1 MIEQALREAGIQLED
16 IETRLDGQGGKAL
29 IITARELVYFEN
41 SRLQRGRL
49 REIVNVKTAKTGELS
64 VKSPSE
70 NLIDGN
76 IKGFDLA
83 ELKFF
88 FENVKSAIA
97 RAKSS
102 ATGTDFPAPKALSQ
116 EPIPVAAPPVSPAPS
131 APPAPTW
138 DSTPPPANSWDAA
151 PANSWDAAPA
161 NSWDAAPANSW
172 DNAPVTAP
180 NTWEKQTF
188 EVGPDVITQKPE
200 KDSWADL
207 ESELNPTK
215 SGSTPGFL
223 NASAMIPPP
232 SPVFPNPASA
242 KPPIDPFA
250 DLAKNAVGRS
260 NSGDDWGN
268 PSAAPINLKP
278 DNNQTAVM
286 VPSSASGEWSGE
298 IMDASTALDSKPQ
311 KSNKG
316 QLVRLGDQA
325 AGIEGI
331 ARWLRILSVI
341 YLFVG
346 SVLPASLLIESEFSP
361 NLSQWAL
368 IIVTFFG
375 GLLLPLIGW
384 GVSELLTSWAKSA
397 GDLRSIRKA
406 TLGH

>member
-1 MIEQALREAGIQLED
+1 MIEQALREAGIQPED

-29 IITARELVYFEN
+29 IITARELMYFEDL
-41 SRLQRGRL
+41 RLQRGRL
-49 REIVNVKTAKTGELS
+49 REIVNVKTAKTGELT

-70 NLIDGN
+70 SLIEGS

-88 FENVKSAIA
+88 FENVKGAIA
-97 RAKSS
+97 RAKAS

-116 EPIPVAAPPVSPAPS
+116 EPAPVAVAPEPIPWQAPPVSTAPS
-131 APPAPTW
+131 AWDTPPASTW

-151 PANSWDAAPA
+151 PASP
-161 NSWDAAPANSW
+161 
-172 DNAPVTAP
+172 P

-207 ESELNPTK
+207 ESELNPAK
-215 SGSTPGFL
+215 SGSSPAFL

-232 SPVFPNPASA
+232 SPVFPNPAPVAA
-242 KPPIDPFA
+242 KAPIDPFA
-250 DLAKNAVGRS
+250 DLARNSPNRS

-268 PSAAPINLKP
+268 PNAAPINLKP
-278 DNNQTAVM
+278 DVSGTAVM

-311 KSNKG
+311 KGGKG
-316 QLVRLGDQA
+316 QPARLGDPS
-325 AGIEGI
+325 AGIESI

-341 YLFVG
+341 FLFVG

-368 IIVTFFG
+368 IIVSFFG

-397 GDLRSIRKA
+397 ADLRSIRKA